1 MLFVKER
8 LSSWIQ
14 ATIIL
19 VVGIL
24 CIVAGAAIGGNNLEA
39 AKNTIDAMNI
49 VIGIVLIV
57 VGSLSLILSV
67 LVAVLAKKGFA
78 AVAAPGAILVA
89 LGASILVWKYFYN
102 FIDILIKVIPF
113 LLIALGVIV
122 LADAIFTYILALKA
136 KEGKKALLGLIVGC
150 LVAVVDFVLPAQL
163 HPVHVLAG
171 SAHDVRRMGF
181 HPFHDEQEDP
191 LHVHLPALHDHLYPH
206 CSRRAGEEGRMEAHQ
221 ALDFGQRRGARR
233 GASEGWR
240 RHRVKWRGKGFRRSA
255 GACPPIFFA
264 RWTSAGLWNAFR

>member
-1 MLFVKER
+1 MPYNISLKGRKKNMLFVKER

-14 ATIIL
+14 AAIIL

-24 CIVAGAAIGGNNLEA
+24 CIVAGAAIGNNDPEA
-39 AKNTIDAMNI
+39 AKNTIDAMSV

-102 FIDILIKVIPF
+102 FIDILIKVVPF

-122 LADAIFTYILALKA
+122 LADAVFTYILALKA

-150 LVAVVDFVLPAQL
+150 LVAVAAIVLGALCIGTEPVIKYGAQL
-163 HPVHVLAG
+163 IVFGIVVCLVACFQILLTF
-171 SAHDVRRMGF
+171 VK
-181 HPFHDEQEDP
+181 
-191 LHVHLPALHDHLYPH
+191 LPTAVVVV
-206 CSRRAGEEGRMEAHQ
+206 SKKEE
-221 ALDFGQRRGARR
+221 
-233 GASEGWR
+233 
-240 RHRVKWRGKGFRRSA
+240 K
-255 GACPPIFFA
+255 
-264 RWTSAGLWNAFR
+264 